1 MTRVPAN
8 AGLSVPE
15 RLALLGQLQRMTP
28 QARALLRPDVPSPAF
43 LRDPEQLID
52 RSGVCFRSGF
62 LQHAFEAARRDFP
75 GMSME
80 GFLAGAGQGSLLS
93 GVVDALLGEASATLL
108 RTSDPAR
115 YVDALRRAYADF
127 RTVSTPFDGGVSYG
141 SYRYH
146 EGFHV
151 ELPDD
156 LNVMP
161 MNAPVS
167 PGLRYPAYGAVVT
180 GRGNRSI
187 GMLLASRVWD
197 REIPLTARGP
207 ELFRELQVRSSDEL
221 HAWDYDPDLLMSEV
235 QIAHMVS
242 TGDAPIYRF
251 SFETGPPS
259 ARTVTQARWELAAR
273 LEDERILTGDD
284 AELQRLWDHHGR
296 SATAPRGDPLDVR
309 SRYGR
314 DPYFRLS
321 RDELFEMA
329 MRLPSARN
337 VAIRVYEW
345 EHARPQR
352 FIKEMQ
358 RWVRTLR
365 KKLDED
371 LWSSRL
377 SMLTGASEPANLHL
391 LSPRDH
397 ALTDLYA
404 GRMMGGMTRLDR
416 WGNRVVP
423 TVAEEADYDYAARVQ
438 DYTSTYGATAEPF
451 PLTDIARVTE
461 PVIAFDQRT
470 LAELMAALRDDEWQ
484 RALASTPEAAGAWNE
499 LVRRLNSQVDRYGM
513 PTALRL
519 PQL

>member
-1 MTRVPAN
+1 MTRVPGS

-15 RLALLGQLQRMTP
+15 RLALVGQLQRMTP
-28 QARALLRPDVPSPAF
+28 QARALLRPGVVPLAF
-43 LRDPEQLID
+43 LRDVEQLVD
-52 RSGVCFRSGF
+52 PSGVCLRSGF

-75 GMSME
+75 IISME
-80 GFLAGAGQGSLLS
+80 GFLAGAGQGSLLAD
-93 GVVDALLGEASATLL
+93 VVDALLGEASATLL

-115 YVDALRRAYADF
+115 YVDALRRSYADF
-127 RTVSTPFDGGVSYG
+127 RTVATPFDGGVSYG

-151 ELPDD
+151 ELPED

-161 MNAPVS
+161 MNAPV
-167 PGLRYPAYGAVVT
+167 GLDPRYPAYGAVVT
-180 GRGNRSI
+180 GRGHRSI
-187 GMLLASRVWD
+187 GMVMASRVWD

-207 ELFRELQVRSSDEL
+207 DLFRELQVRSLDEV
-221 HAWDYDPDLLMSEV
+221 HAWDYDPDLLVSEV
-235 QIAHMVS
+235 QIAHMIS

-251 SFETGPPS
+251 SFEKGPPR

-273 LEDERILTGDD
+273 LEDERVLTVDN

-296 SATAPRGDPLDVR
+296 SATVPRGDPLDVR

-314 DPYFRLS
+314 DPYYRLS

-329 MRLPSARN
+329 MGLPSARN

-352 FIKEMQ
+352 FIREMQ

-371 LWSSRL
+371 VWSSRL
-377 SMLTGASEPANLHL
+377 SMLTGASEPGNLHL

-404 GRMMGGMTRLDR
+404 GRMMGGITRLDR

-423 TVAEEADYDYAARVQ
+423 TVAEEADYDFAARAQ
-438 DYTSTYGATAEPF
+438 DYTSQYGATAEPF
-451 PLTDIARVTE
+451 PLTDIARVAE
-461 PVIAFDQRT
+461 PVVAFEQRT

-499 LVRRLNSQVDRYGM
+499 LVRRLNSHVDGYGM
-513 PTALRL
+513 PTALHL

>member
-1 MTRVPAN
+1 MTRPPA
-8 AGLSVPE
+8 GVGPSIPE

-28 QARALLRPDVPSPAF
+28 QARALLRPDIAAPAF

-52 RSGVCFRSGF
+52 PSGVCLRSGF
-62 LQHAFEAARRDFP
+62 LQHAFEAARRDVP
-75 GMSME
+75 TLTME
-80 GFLAGAGQGSLLS
+80 GFLASGDHGSLLR
-93 GVVDALLGEASATLL
+93 GVVDAMLGEASATLL

-115 YVDALRRAYADF
+115 YVDALRRAYASF
-127 RTVSTPFDGGVSYG
+127 RTAPPPFDGGVSYG

-156 LNVMP
+156 LNVTP
-161 MNAPVS
+161 MNAPVG
-167 PGLRYPAYGAVVT
+167 PDPRYPAYGGVVT
-180 GRGNRSI
+180 ARGHRSI
-187 GMLLASRVWD
+187 GMVLASRVWD

-207 ELFRELQVRSSDEL
+207 DLFRELHVRSSDEL

-235 QIAHMVS
+235 QVAHMIS

-251 SFETGPPS
+251 SFEPGPPS
-259 ARTVTQARWELAAR
+259 VRTAEQSRWELAAR
-273 LEDERILTGDD
+273 LEDERILTVDN

-296 SATAPRGDPLDVR
+296 SATRPRGDPSDLR

-314 DPYFRLS
+314 DPYYRLS
-321 RDELFEMA
+321 RDELFETA

-352 FIKEMQ
+352 FIREMQ

-365 KKLDED
+365 RKLDED
-371 LWSSRL
+371 FWSSRL
-377 SMLTGASEPANLHL
+377 SMLTGASEPGNLHL

-397 ALTDLYA
+397 ALTDVYA
-404 GRMMGGMTRLDR
+404 GRMMGGSTRLDR

-423 TVAEEADYDYAARVQ
+423 TVAEEDAYDYAARAQ
-438 DYTSTYGATAEPF
+438 DFLLPSGATMEPF
-451 PLTDIARVTE
+451 PLTDIARATE

-470 LAELMAALRDDEWQ
+470 LAELMAALQDDEWQ
-484 RALASTPEAAGAWNE
+484 AALASTPEAAAAWNR
-499 LVRRLNSQVDRYGM
+499 LAQRLNGQVDGYGM
-513 PTALRL
+513 PTALHL